1 MIDIGGVIRIGI
13 NPIGWSNDA
22 MPELGGDT
30 SLDTCLSEAAQVG
43 YSGIELGGKL
53 PL

>member
-1 MIDIGGVIRIGI
+1 MADTGSTIRIGI

-30 SLDTCLSEAAQVG
+30 PLGTCLSEAAQAG